1 MTTGRLTAQPLPDAP
16 TRHRRTPTPDVC
28 GALGRAGGTALSV
41 GHGST
46 LGPNDASMERLSTV
60 SELDGSGRV
69 LAATLDEHEDDTW
82 REHEFVNG
90 LSPLS
95 SSVVAR
101 GQAA

>member
-1 MTTGRLTAQPLPDAP
+1 M
-16 TRHRRTPTPDVC
+16 
-28 GALGRAGGTALSV
+28 
-41 GHGST
+41 T
-46 LGPNDASMERLSTV
+46 LG
-60 SELDGSGRV
+60 V
-69 LAATLDEHEDDTW
+69 LAATLDEHEDDAL

>member
-1 MTTGRLTAQPLPDAP
+1 
-16 TRHRRTPTPDVC
+16 
-28 GALGRAGGTALSV
+28 
-41 GHGST
+41 
-46 LGPNDASMERLSTV
+46 MERLSTV

>member
-1 MTTGRLTAQPLPDAP
+1 MGVFLPAISKSTPQYSAWTGKPAAR
-16 TRHRRTPTPDVC
+16 
-28 GALGRAGGTALSV
+28 
-41 GHGST
+41 
-46 LGPNDASMERLSTV
+46 RLSDP
-60 SELDGSGRV
+60 L
-69 LAATLDEHEDDTW
+69 LAATLDEHEDDAL